1 MTPKF
6 RPGPLGAVLLATLL
20 GAAATAGVLTAR
32 VATANAQPAE
42 PTDVVACKT
51 LVELRVLMAQGDR
64 AAAEAALPQ
73 HPGCR
78 RIPRARIGVA
88 EHRAMVGGAPFE
100 CLGVAGESECAW
112 VMP

>member
-1 MTPKF
+1 MT
-6 RPGPLGAVLLATLL
+6 RPLRAGLLVLLL
-20 GAAATAGVLTAR
+20 GLTAGTGAH
-32 VATANAQPAE
+32 AQSAE
-42 PTDVVACKT
+42 STDVVACKT
-51 LVELRVLMAQGDR
+51 LVALRVLMAAGDR
-64 AAAEAALPQ
+64 AATEAALPQ

-78 RIPRARIGVA
+78 RIPRARIGAA

>member
-20 GAAATAGVLTAR
+20 GAAASTGI
-32 VATANAQPAE
+32 ATADAQPAE